1 MILLCVLQA
10 NVKEVCYFCTKFWD
24 KIMKVKM
31 ETPVVPASNVTLAC
45 GCAFF
50 DGITQEH
57 VKMLN
62 EYSNIMHLMKG
73 EILFKEGE
81 EPSGLYI
88 ITKGKIKVYRTGNE
102 GKEQIVRLSNQGDL
116 VGYRALIGEGDYKSA
131 AATLEESH
139 VCFIPKEIVQR
150 VIENN
155 ILIYKRIIALLTDDL
170 QFAEQK
176 IKELAQKPVR
186 ERVADALLQLKDKY
200 GYDKDGITI
209 NITMSREELANLVG
223 TATETLIRI
232 LSDFKKDKIIDL
244 DHRKIK
250 IINLDQLERTAH
262 LYD

>member
-1 MILLCVLQA
+1 
-10 NVKEVCYFCTKFWD
+10 
-24 KIMKVKM
+24 MKVKSDN
-31 ETPVVPASNVTLAC
+31 TTIPFSPATLAC

-50 DGITQEH
+50 DGISQEH
-57 VKMLN
+57 IQLLN
-62 EYSNIMHLMKG
+62 EYSNIMRFFKG
-73 EILFKEGE
+73 EVLFKEGE
-81 EPSGLYI
+81 EPSGLFI

-131 AATLEESH
+131 AATLEESN
-139 VCFIPKEIVQR
+139 VCFIPKEIVLR
-150 VIENN
+150 VVENN
-155 ILIYKRIIALLTDDL
+155 VLIYKRIIQLLSDDL

-200 GYDKDGITI
+200 GYDKDDITI

-250 IINLDQLERTAH
+250 IMNLEQLERTAH

>member
-1 MILLCVLQA
+1 MHKSKAEEMIIPQGL
-10 NVKEVCYFCTKFWD
+10 T
-24 KIMKVKM
+24 
-31 ETPVVPASNVTLAC
+31 TLAC
-45 GCAFF
+45 NCAFF

-57 VKMLN
+57 IQLLN
-62 EYSNIMHLMKG
+62 EYSNIVPLTKS

-81 EPSGLYI
+81 SPAGLYI

-116 VGYRALIGEGDYKSA
+116 VGYRALIGDGDYKSG
-131 AATLEESH
+131 AATLEEST

-150 VIENN
+150 VMEGN

-186 ERVADALLQLKDKY
+186 ERVADALLQLKNKY
-200 GYDKDGITI
+200 GYDKDAITI
-209 NITMSREELANLVG
+209 NISMSREELANLVG

-232 LSDFKKDKIIDL
+232 LSDFKKDKMIDL

-250 IINLDQLERTAH
+250 IMNLEQLERTAH